1 MKKKVLAA
9 MLVAAMTAT
18 MFAGC
23 GSKDNGASN
32 DGTQAANSGSTSE
45 SAEPV
50 DVKLTVMGPSEDQD
64 DAQGAWLKTEC
75 EAFNEEHPEWNIK
88 YEYVTCSESDA
99 KDTVLQDPAS
109 AADVYMFANDQI
121 ADLVDAGAL
130 TKLGGDVAEYVKSSN
145 PEAMAATVTYNGDI
159 YGVPYTP
166 NTWFMYYDKRVF
178 SEDDVKSLD
187 TMLTKGKV
195 SFPFDNGWY
204 LNAFYAANGCTIFG
218 DGTDASKGYDFGG
231 DNAVAVT
238 KYIVDLFNNKNFVM
252 DNNEGSLGL
261 AGLKD
266 GSVNA
271 YFNGNWNYDKVKEAL
286 GEENV
291 GVAALPTIKKLIAD
305 GGKVI
310 LCSHL
315 GKPKGE
321 PKPELSLAPVAKRLS
336 ELLGQE
342 VKFAA
347 DPEVVGPNAKA
358 AVEAMKDG
366 EVILLENTRY
376 RAEETKN
383 GDEFS
388 KELASLCDVFVNDAF
403 GTAHRAHCSNVG
415 VTKYV
420 DTAVVGYLMQ
430 KEIDFLGNAVN
441 NPERPFVAIL
451 GGAKVSSKISVINN
465 LLDKVDTLII
475 GGGMSY
481 TFSKAMGGH
490 IGVSLCEDDYL
501 QYALDMMKKAEEK
514 GVKLLLPVDNRIGDS
529 FSNDCNIQVVKRGEI
544 PDGWEGMDIGPE
556 TEKLFA
562 DAVKDA
568 KTVVWNGPMG
578 CFEMPNFAHG
588 TEAVAKALAE
598 TDATT
603 IIGGGDSAAAVN
615 ILGYGD
621 KMTHISTG
629 GGASLEFLEGKELPG
644 VAAANDK

>member
-32 DGTQAANSGSTSE
+32 DATQAANNGSTSE

-75 EAFNEEHPEWNIK
+75 EAFNEEHPEWNITFD
-88 YEYVTCSESDA
+88 YVTCSESDA

-130 TKLGGDVAEYVKSSN
+130 TKLGGDAAEYVKSSN
-145 PEAMAATVTYNGDI
+145 SEAMAATVTYNGDI
-159 YGVPYTP
+159 YGVPYTS

-187 TMLTKGKV
+187 TMLEKGKV

-204 LNAFYAANGCTIFG
+204 LASFYAANGCTIFG

-291 GVAALPTIKKLIAD
+291 GVAALPTINI
-305 GGKVI
+305 GGKDCQ
-310 LCSHL
+310 LKAFL
-315 GKPKGE
+315 GSKAIGVNPNCKNQEVAVKLAAFLGSE
-321 PKPELSLAPVAKRLS
+321 DAQLAHFKLRGQAPVNKDLATN
-336 ELLGQE
+336 EE
-342 VKFAA
+342 VAA
-347 DPEVVGPNAKA
+347 DPVA
-358 AVEAMKDG
+358 AAM
-366 EVILLENTRY
+366 
-376 RAEETKN
+376 
-383 GDEFS
+383 
-388 KELASLCDVFVNDAF
+388 
-403 GTAHRAHCSNVG
+403 
-415 VTKYV
+415 
-420 DTAVVGYLMQ
+420 
-430 KEIDFLGNAVN
+430 
-441 NPERPFVAIL
+441 
-451 GGAKVSSKISVINN
+451 AKVSSDCSVAQP
-465 LLDKVDTLII
+465 II
-475 GGGMSY
+475 DMSGY
-481 TFSKAMGGH
+481 WDAATPFGDAFQNGAEGQITKDNAAQKTEDFNTQLND
-490 IGVSLCEDDYL
+490 SL
-501 QYALDMMKKAEEK
+501 K
-514 GVKLLLPVDNRIGDS
+514 
-529 FSNDCNIQVVKRGEI
+529 
-544 PDGWEGMDIGPE
+544 
-556 TEKLFA
+556 
-562 DAVKDA
+562 
-568 KTVVWNGPMG
+568 
-578 CFEMPNFAHG
+578 
-588 TEAVAKALAE
+588 
-598 TDATT
+598 
-603 IIGGGDSAAAVN
+603 
-615 ILGYGD
+615 
-621 KMTHISTG
+621 
-629 GGASLEFLEGKELPG
+629 
-644 VAAANDK
+644 

>member
-23 GSKDNGASN
+23 GSKDEGTT
-32 DGTQAANSGSTSE
+32 GTQAANNGSTSE

-75 EAFNEEHPEWNIK
+75 EAFNEEHPEWNITFD
-88 YEYVTCSESDA
+88 YVTCSESDA

-130 TKLGGDVAEYVKSSN
+130 TKLGGDAAEYVKSSN

-187 TMLTKGKV
+187 TMLEKGKV

-204 LNAFYAANGCTIFG
+204 LASFYAANGCTIFG

-271 YFNGNWNYDKVKEAL
+271 YFNGNWNYDAVVKNL

-291 GVAALPTIKKLIAD
+291 GVAALPTINVDGKDCQLKAFLGSKAIGVNPNCKNQEVAVKLAAY
-305 GGKVI
+305 
-310 LCSHL
+310 L
-315 GKPKGE
+315 GSEDAQLKHF
-321 PKPELSLAPVAKRLS
+321 ELRKQAPVNTNLASNEEVAKDAVASALANVAANCS
-336 ELLGQE
+336 IAQPIIPMQAYWDAATPFGDAFVHGAEGQIT
-342 VKFAA
+342 A
-347 DPEVVGPNAKA
+347 DNAK
-358 AVEAMKDG
+358 
-366 EVILLENTRY
+366 
-376 RAEETKN
+376 
-383 GDEFS
+383 
-388 KELASLCDVFVNDAF
+388 
-403 GTAHRAHCSNVG
+403 
-415 VTKYV
+415 
-420 DTAVVGYLMQ
+420 
-430 KEIDFLGNAVN
+430 
-441 NPERPFVAIL
+441 
-451 GGAKVSSKISVINN
+451 
-465 LLDKVDTLII
+465 
-475 GGGMSY
+475 
-481 TFSKAMGGH
+481 
-490 IGVSLCEDDYL
+490 
-501 QYALDMMKKAEEK
+501 EK
-514 GVKLLLPVDNRIGDS
+514 
-529 FSNDCNIQVVKRGEI
+529 
-544 PDGWEGMDIGPE
+544 
-556 TEKLFA
+556 
-562 DAVKDA
+562 
-568 KTVVWNGPMG
+568 
-578 CFEMPNFAHG
+578 
-588 TEAVAKALAE
+588 TEALNE
-598 TDATT
+598 QLN
-603 IIGGGDSAAAVN
+603 S
-615 ILGYGD
+615 
-621 KMTHISTG
+621 
-629 GGASLEFLEGKELPG
+629 SLTE
-644 VAAANDK
+644 